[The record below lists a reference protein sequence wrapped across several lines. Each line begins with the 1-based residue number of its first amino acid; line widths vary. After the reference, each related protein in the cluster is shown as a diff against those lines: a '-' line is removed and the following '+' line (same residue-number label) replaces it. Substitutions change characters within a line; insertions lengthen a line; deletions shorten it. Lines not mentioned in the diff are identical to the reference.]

1 MRDTKTLLELLLDQY
16 ENNRIDLIQWAGLCF
31 AINRLRVGHMIDQY
45 EKEDLFDVIK
55 ANKPDTP
62 WSGVS

>member
-1 MRDTKTLLELLLDQY
+1 
-16 ENNRIDLIQWAGLCF
+16 
-31 AINRLRVGHMIDQY
+31 MIDQY

-62 WSGVS
+62 WSGTYWWPEGEVEPRIEFLKKLISEL